1 VILGAGGHGLS
12 VADAI
17 RACGHELL
25 GFLDDNAPPAELV
38 AGAPVLGPL
47 ALAWQ
52 WPQLPH
58 LSTAPDRLAVALGN
72 PSLRHTWQQVLER
85 QSAPVGVVVHPRT
98 WVSPFAQL
106 SPGCVVLAGAVVNA
120 NAVLHSGV
128 LVNSGAVVDHDAIC
142 GAYSQLGIH
151 ASMAGGSRL
160 GPLAVLAAGEV
171 LSCGESRYAELQL
184 APGTADLSEGVS
196 CQGSAP

>member
-1 VILGAGGHGLS
+1 MTTWVILGTGGHGRS

-25 GFLDDNAPPAELV
+25 GFLDDKVPPAELV

-47 ALAWQ
+47 SLAWQ

-58 LSTAPDRLAVALGN
+58 LSTAPDRLVVALGN

-85 QSAPVGVVVHPRT
+85 QAAPVGVVVHPRT
-98 WVSPFAQL
+98 WVSPSAEL
-106 SPGCVVLAGAVVNA
+106 SPGCVVLA
-120 NAVLHSGV
+120 
-128 LVNSGAVVDHDAIC
+128 GAVVDHDAIC
-142 GAYSQLGIH
+142 GAYSQLGIN

-160 GPLAVLAAGEV
+160 GPLAALAAGEV
-171 LSCGESRYAELQL
+171 LSCRESRCAELQL
-184 APGTADLSEGVS
+184 ALGAADLSEGVS
-196 CQGSAP
+196 CHGSAP